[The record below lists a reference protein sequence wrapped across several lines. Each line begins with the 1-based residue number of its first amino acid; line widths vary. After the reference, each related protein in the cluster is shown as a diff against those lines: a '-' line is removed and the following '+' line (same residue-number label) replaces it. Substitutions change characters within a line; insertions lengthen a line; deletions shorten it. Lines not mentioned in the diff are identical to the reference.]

1 MPELHPTPTDPAGS
15 HRTTE
20 DDSDEEIAATYEALD
35 DDRRR
40 RDEERA
46 LAQHPSG
53 APAINNPTPR
63 SDSPDETG
71 DSAESAPIDGGAAL
85 EQPEESEAQPE
96 TTEILESSTDQ
107 PTASSESAASPAG
120 TPARRV
126 FVIDNKEY
134 PDPDPKLPITGTRSV
149 QAMYRDYFPGQ
160 LDNVDVVQK
169 PRADGTLEVTFK
181 RRIGTKGV
189 RLRSSRRRTSTSAG
203 EIAISIQGVVGTL
216 KTLPPDRPLA
226 WDLVEQAV
234 DARGRV
240 RLDFIPPAAQ
250 LNLAEAQQSARARLI
265 EQSVGEL
272 RSLRPSL

>member
-1 MPELHPTPTDPAGS
+1 MPELDPTNTDPAGS
-15 HRTTE
+15 QRTTE
-20 DDSDEEIAATYEALD
+20 DDSDEEMAAAYEALD
-35 DDRRR
+35 EDRR

-46 LAQHPSG
+46 LAQHASG

-63 SDSPDETG
+63 SESPDETG

-96 TTEILESSTDQ
+96 TTEISESSADQ

-134 PDPDPKLPITGTRSV
+134 PDPDPRLPITGTRSV

-169 PRADGTLEVTFK
+169 PRPDGTLEVTFK
-181 RRIGTKGV
+181 RRIGTKGT
-189 RLRSSRRRTSTSAG
+189 RLGSSRRRTSTSTG
-203 EIAISIQGVVGTL
+203 EVAISVEGVVGTL
-216 KTLPPDRPLA
+216 KTLSPDRPLA
-226 WDLVEQAV
+226 WDLVEQAM

-240 RLDFIPPAAQ
+240 RLDFVPPAAQ

-265 EQSVGEL
+265 EQSVGQL